1 MMTYETRCIID
12 DLVDKRKKHKDLTI
26 RYEMEKHNL
35 IVCMFSIDDREYD
48 RREKAL
54 KRIEEELEQLE
65 KVFEE
70 VHDGYKY
77 VLDM

>member
-1 MMTYETRCIID
+1 MMTYEIRGFID

-65 KVFEE
+65 KVFEKA
-70 VHDGYKY
+70 HDGYKN
-77 VLDM
+77 VSDM

>member
-1 MMTYETRCIID
+1 MMTYETRGFID
-12 DLVDKRKKHKDLTI
+12 ELVDKRKKHKDLTI
-26 RYEMEKHNL
+26 RYEMEKYNL

-48 RREKAL
+48 RREKSL

>member
-1 MMTYETRCIID
+1 MMTYETRGFID

>member
-1 MMTYETRCIID
+1 MMTYETRGFID

-26 RYEMEKHNL
+26 RYEIEKSNL

-54 KRIEEELEQLE
+54 RRILEELEQLE

>member
-1 MMTYETRCIID
+1 MMTYETRGFID

-26 RYEMEKHNL
+26 RYGIEKHNL

-54 KRIEEELEQLE
+54 KRIEE
-65 KVFEE
+65 
-70 VHDGYKY
+70 
-77 VLDM
+77 

>member
-1 MMTYETRCIID
+1 MMTYETRGFID

-26 RYEMEKHNL
+26 RYEMEKYNL